1 MTLAGGTCPQC
12 GEPTFQQRFCGA
24 CGAELAVPLP
34 DDESPTET
42 LWVTA
47 STPSIGAP
55 PAPRRSK
62 RRWAAYGVAAL
73 VALGA
78 LGNALEPSDGGTP
91 TPSAAAAIGA
101 TPTPT
106 PTPVPTATNTA
117 NASPTTTPTA
127 EPAPTFGPTGPT
139 GPTGETE
146 VGTVT
151 RVVDGDTIRVEI
163 DGTEYPIRY
172 IGMDTP
178 EPDAADPLVR
188 QLADAATAANITL
201 VDGRDVILERD
212 ISETDRFDRLLR
224 NVWIQD
230 GGGWV
235 LVNLEL
241 VRRGFAKV
249 STYPPDVA
257 YVDLLT
263 AAQEAARTAEVGLWA
278 ETPTSAATPA
288 ALVAIVDDP
297 LLIRSDE
304 RARFE
309 GRIGSFMW
317 TSLAFLAD
325 RVTVRWSVSASSK
338 GDCQVAW
345 QIQPQSAAV
354 IKSTVRVAAGESETG
369 NRRYDTPFADA
380 VFEVTSTCGLWN
392 LSMEGYDPAPATGGG
407 GGSCD
412 PSYPDVCIPPY
423 PPDLDCGDITE
434 RRFTVIGADPHGF
447 DGTNDGIGCESG

>member
-1 MTLAGGTCPQC
+1 MAVEVMRGGPLGRAQAAPSILGVAAWGAARRMGLDRGRDNEPWELLDHPIRARTVTLAGGTCPQC

-24 CGAELAVPLP
+24 CGAELVVPLP

-101 TPTPT
+101 TPTPTPT

-188 QLADAATAANITL
+188 ELADAATAANIAL

-317 TSLAFLAD
+317 TSLAFLVD

-354 IKSTVRVAAGESETG
+354 I
-369 NRRYDTPFADA
+369 
-380 VFEVTSTCGLWN
+380 
-392 LSMEGYDPAPATGGG
+392 
-407 GGSCD
+407 
-412 PSYPDVCIPPY
+412 
-423 PPDLDCGDITE
+423 
-434 RRFTVIGADPHGF
+434 GADPHGF
-447 DGTNDGIGCESG
+447 DGNNDGVGCESG